1 MLLYFSSVFKY
12 RLIKTTDTLATFV
25 VAYFLPGVQR
35 DRKSAGFIPAL
46 KARFVF
52 TALVLVGTSS

>member
-35 DRKSAGFIPAL
+35 VRKSAVFFPAL
-46 KARFVF
+46 TAGFVF
-52 TALVLVGTSS
+52 TTDVFVGTSW